1 MVTPRRAV
9 APCTRS
15 SAAAVHRHGLEAG
28 VAQVGVGEV
37 AVLEGDQPQA
47 GALPVAAA
55 QVAAGEQ
62 DALQPGAAEG
72 GQVGATGVQLDLG
85 QVGVGEQGAG
95 HARPGDAH
103 AAAAGA
109 AQVGVGEVAVAQLA
123 VAQVG
128 GRHPGGAQVHA
139 LEHGGVDAH
148 DRRHQPAGADVAE
161 PGLHEPVGVECGRR
175 LESRGEVRRL
185 WAHRARVGFR
195 LMSDRAAIV
204 TGASRGIGLAIA
216 DVLGQEGYGLTITA
230 RKPEG
235 LEDAAAEL
243 RGKGYEVQAVPAN
256 MNDEEAIIAVVSAH
270 REKFGRCD
278 ALVNNAGVGI
288 GAAMDEHVTK
298 RIDMQLDVNIRAVI
312 LFYRECAEMLKAAGA
327 EHRQALV
334 INLASIAGKSGQAW
348 LSVYS
353 ATKFAVVGY
362 TQAMNKELG
371 KEGVKSTA
379 FCPGFVDTAMTEF
392 AKQHV
397 KAEEMIRPEDIGEA
411 ARFLLR
417 LSPAC
422 VVPEIV
428 FQRPDE
434 IL

>member
-1 MVTPRRAV
+1 MP
-9 APCTRS
+9 
-15 SAAAVHRHGLEAG
+15 
-28 VAQVGVGEV
+28 
-37 AVLEGDQPQA
+37 
-47 GALPVAAA
+47 
-55 QVAAGEQ
+55 
-62 DALQPGAAEG
+62 
-72 GQVGATGVQLDLG
+72 
-85 QVGVGEQGAG
+85 
-95 HARPGDAH
+95 
-103 AAAAGA
+103 
-109 AQVGVGEVAVAQLA
+109 
-123 VAQVG
+123 
-128 GRHPGGAQVHA
+128 
-139 LEHGGVDAH
+139 
-148 DRRHQPAGADVAE
+148 
-161 PGLHEPVGVECGRR
+161 
-175 LESRGEVRRL
+175 
-185 WAHRARVGFR
+185 
-195 LMSDRAAIV
+195 DRAAIV

-235 LEDAAAEL
+235 LDAAAEEL
-243 RGKGYEVQAVPAN
+243 RGKGYDVQAVQAN
-256 MNDEEAIIAVVSAH
+256 MNDEEGIIGVVGAH
-270 REKFGRCD
+270 RERFGRLD

-288 GAAMDEHVTK
+288 GAAADEHQTK
-298 RIDMQLDVNIRAVI
+298 RVDMQLDVNIRAII

-327 EHRQALV
+327 EHRSALV

-371 KEGVKSTA
+371 TLGIKSVA

-392 AKQHV
+392 AREHV
-397 KAEEMIRPEDIGEA
+397 KQDDMIRPEDIGEA

-422 VVPEIV
+422 VVPEII